1 MDLRNIL
8 GIMVF
13 SSVIA
18 SSSAGC
24 TWTPNPN
31 SRNCNY
37 TIVCSTNP
45 GSISNPTCNDE
56 PYVIFIIK
64 NSNLDY
70 LTAALFSA
78 TNFDSRVR
86 EVIAHGNTWTT
97 IDTSAFR
104 YYSKSIKVDISNNEI
119 LKVRNEA
126 FKNLQ
131 YIQLLNISYNKI
143 ETLYANSFVM
153 AESKSLL
160 ELDLSNNHLIEL
172 SGELNEL
179 PKLKKLHL
187 QNNMLTKLS
196 EDCFMNLKNLEYL
209 NLRSNHLV
217 SLNLTLTNLK
227 MLKTLDLS
235 YNYLKKLSGYEINRM
250 AAIVNFNA
258 SHNALTTVDYNCFNQ
273 AVSLKVVDFSYNRI
287 NATIENIRFVV
298 SSELEYLDFYNNS
311 ITGIQE
317 NAFINGHL
325 NYLNLINNNITGEIR
340 ENTFSGLRNIT
351 ELDLSRQCIS
361 SIKNKAFTQM
371 VNLKHLNLSTNN
383 ILEIEN
389 ASFSN
394 SSIAVLDL
402 SHNKVTHLNF
412 LQNCLVN
419 LTELYLNNNNITV
432 VSESSFDAQTQ
443 MKKLDLSMNGIK
455 IIEQYSL
462 PLQNLQYL
470 NIVGNAL
477 AGTIKENVFSP
488 AKFLRFLDLSNFNI
502 SRIENFAFVDLT
514 GLARLNLSNN
524 QIETIEPNNFI
535 GVDNMYSLDLSSN
548 RLTNLSINST
558 FLNNLKA
565 LYINDNFLTNISGLF
580 KKKSKLLYLD
590 VSNNK
595 ITNLST
601 VGANIFPNITVLRAS
616 NNKMKTF
623 NNDNTNT
630 LTTLIDLRLA
640 SNDISDINLSYYKEL
655 MAVDLSNN
663 NLTHLNMSLF
673 KNNEFLQSLDVSRN
687 NISDL
692 PPGTFQFMK
701 NLKVLNM
708 SSNFLSRLR
717 FGSLKGL
724 HKTEVLDL
732 SKNNIAVL
740 DVDVFHEC
748 DELRT
753 LIIDYNRIK
762 TFDLER
768 LILISLKKL
777 RSLSLGGNPISC
789 KEIVHNIKSANDT
802 FYAIRQVEV
811 TSIHKIYHEDNVHG
825 IKCGD
830 EAYLNENTTT
840 KPEVK
845 KSTDEPAA
853 SNSSTSIVLI
863 WCSILTIIL
872 VAAGVLA
879 YIKLYKKRVV
889 IIGNNVSM
897 NMRNS
902 IVSEVSDFQ
911 SDLLG

>member
-1 MDLRNIL
+1 MDLRSIL
-8 GIMVF
+8 GIVVF

-24 TWTPNPN
+24 TWTFNSN

-86 EVIAHGNTWTT
+86 EFIAHGNTWTT

-340 ENTFSGLRNIT
+340 ENTLSGLRNIT
-351 ELDLSRQCIS
+351 ELDLSRQSIS
-361 SIKNKAFTQM
+361 NIKNKAFTQM

-383 ILEIEN
+383 IIEIEN

-402 SHNKVTHLNF
+402 SHNKVTHLHF

-419 LTELYLNNNNITV
+419 LTELYLNNNNISV
-432 VSESSFDAQTQ
+432 VSISSFDAQTQ

-455 IIEQYSL
+455 IIEEYSL

-502 SRIENFAFVDLT
+502 TRIENFAFVDLT

-535 GVDNMYSLDLSSN
+535 GVDNMYSLDLSCN

-580 KKKSKLLYLD
+580 KNKSKLLYLD

-623 NNDNTNT
+623 NNENTNT

-830 EAYLNENTTT
+830 EAYLNENMTT

-845 KSTDEPAA
+845 KSTHEPAS